1 MKKSIKILVA
11 LFVFSCSLSA
21 QTEYQYAVNDQ
32 IYEIGTGLSLNYYS
46 ENIGLMI
53 DSYHFFDASRYGL
66 DKVLL
71 KIGGGFNYRLN
82 DEFKEDPIG
91 FTGTASL
98 GYIYEVD
105 NITIRSIY
113 NFGTGIT
120 ADYTYM
126 SLNTH
131 AVGLTLYLLLNE
143 YIIGLGTGI
152 IVAGPYELYSPYMRV
167 NIGLSF

>member
-1 MKKSIKILVA
+1 MKKLIKILMIV
-11 LFVFSCSLSA
+11 FVFSCSLSA
-21 QTEYQYAVNDQ
+21 QTQYQYSVNNQ
-32 IYEIGTGLSLNYYS
+32 VYEIGTGLSLNYYS
-46 ENIGLMI
+46 ENIGIMI

-71 KIGGGFNYRLN
+71 RIGGGLNYRLN
-82 DEFKEDPIG
+82 DKFKEDPIG
-91 FTGTASL
+91 FIGTASL
-98 GYIYEVD
+98 GYIYEID

-120 ADYTYM
+120 ADYTYV
-126 SLNTH
+126 SLNMQ
-131 AVGLTLYLLLNE
+131 AVGATLYLLLNE

-152 IVAGPYELYSPYMRV
+152 IIAGPYELFAPYMRV